1 MKLAGFLA
9 GGALAAFVAGCA
21 SPYTPFGVLITETKS
36 PLTLTVEG
44 DPNANLRRGEATITC
59 VLGLVSTGDCSIP
72 TAMRNGNIQKI
83 SHVNYEY
90 KNYLGILQEGKVVV
104 YGE

>member
-1 MKLAGFLA
+1 MPQKPVRRPRNCGSFLKN
-9 GGALAAFVAGCA
+9 CR
-21 SPYTPFGVLITETKS
+21 
-36 PLTLTVEG
+36 TV
-44 DPNANLRRGEATITC
+44 R
-59 VLGLVSTGDCSIP
+59 GLVSTGDCSIP

>member
-9 GGALAAFVAGCA
+9 VGALAAFVSGCA
-21 SPYTPFGVLITETKS
+21 SPYTPFGILITETKS

-72 TAMRNGNIQKI
+72 TAMRNGNI
-83 SHVNYEY
+83 NYEY